1 MHPNLVHFPD
11 TISADSVGIPRIH
24 GKLVPDFDIDPQKM
38 DENSSQNVL
47 GQYLAGDDRAA
58 VRIHDRYVARL
69 LALAR
74 THLTP
79 RLAARFD
86 PEDVVQS
93 AYRSFFVR
101 ARDGKFELARA
112 GDLWRLLAQIA
123 LNKLRSQVE
132 WHSAQQRDPRRE
144 QAVESDSPM
153 LAREE
158 PTPAE
163 VLESIETLERL
174 MRGLSAQERV
184 VLERRLQGE
193 SNEVIAKAI
202 GRTERTVRRILER
215 IAARIAAQLSQ
226 PNLSAAARARSKLAN
241 SEIESIANGDL
252 VSWRDFVLE
261 QHLGTGGM
269 GRVYRARQKN
279 IGRMVALKALRKDR
293 QTDPEAVQRFLREVE
308 LVRRLNHP
316 GIVPVFGLGRFP
328 AGGWFL
334 VQELV
339 VGDTFESWVR
349 RQSRSEGEV
358 ARLVAEVSRALE
370 HAHSRG
376 VLHCD
381 LTPQNVLVEQNGAAR
396 VVDFGLG
403 KLLRTGGEAESGF
416 TPAGTLSY
424 MAPEQLDSD
433 WGTVDATTDVYG
445 LGGLLYFGLTGGP
458 PRQVVHR
465 RELPPVLADTIEPP
479 PELMNPHNVELWKI
493 CRRCLESRQT
503 RRFSEAREVAD
514 RLERFAESFAAR

>member
-11 TISADSVGIPRIH
+11 TIFADWVGISRIH
-24 GKLVPDFDIDPQKM
+24 GKLVPDFDIHPQKM
-38 DENSSQNVL
+38 DDNSSQNLLDQFV
-47 GQYLAGDDRAA
+47 AGDDGAA

-74 THLTP
+74 AHLSP

-86 PEDVVQS
+86 PEDVIQS
-93 AYRSFFVR
+93 AYRSFFVG
-101 ARDGKFELARA
+101 AREGKFELTRG

-132 WHSAQQRDPRRE
+132 WHSAQRRDPRRE
-144 QAVESDSPM
+144 QVVESDSPV

-174 MRGLSAQERV
+174 MHDLSAQERV

-193 SNEVIAKAI
+193 SNEEIAKAI
-202 GRTERTVRRILER
+202 GRTERTVRRNLEQIL
-215 IAARIAAQLSQ
+215 ARIADQFSQ
-226 PNLSAAARARSKLAN
+226 SDMSASVSACSKQAN
-241 SEIESIANGDL
+241 SEIESIAHGDL
-252 VSWRDFVLE
+252 VSWRDYVLE

-279 IGRMVALKALRKDR
+279 AGQMVALKALRKDR

-308 LVRRLNHP
+308 LVRRLSHP

-349 RQSRSEGEV
+349 KLSRSDGEV
-358 ARLVAEVSRALE
+358 ARLVAEVARALE
-370 HAHSRG
+370 HAHSRA

-381 LTPQNVLVEQNGAAR
+381 LTPQNVLVEQNGTAR

-403 KLLRTGGEAESGF
+403 KLRTSGGAESGF

-424 MAPEQLDSD
+424 MAPEQLDQHR
-433 WGTVDATTDVYG
+433 GVVDATTDIYG

-458 PRQVVHR
+458 PRQAVHR
-465 RELPPVLADTIEPP
+465 KALPLVFADTIEPP
-479 PELMNPHNVELWKI
+479 PGLMNPHNEELWNI

-503 RRFSEAREVAD
+503 RRFSEAQEVAD
-514 RLERFAESFAAR
+514 RLERFVVSFAAR